1 MEAGSSVWQGRH
13 ALVTGGAGFIGSHLV
28 DSLLAAG
35 ASVVVLDDCSSGRT
49 AQVPEGAEFVSA
61 SISDASSRSTAL
73 SGCSAVFHL
82 AAIASVVRCEEDPE
96 LSASVN
102 RQASLDLL
110 AEAGIIGVGAFV
122 FASSAAVYG
131 EPQHLPI
138 TESHPLAPLATYG
151 ADKAVVDEA
160 ITTLGIEG
168 IAATALRFFNVY
180 GSRQDPSSPYSGVLS
195 IFTQRASSGEGV
207 TIFGDGLQTRDFV
220 HVSDVVSAMMSA
232 GESLLT
238 HGTASPAH
246 ATPFNVC
253 SGVTVTL
260 LDVVAALDAI
270 TQQPMDVTHAP
281 AREGEIRDSF
291 GDPAALTAALD
302 WTPEVTLEEGLRDL
316 MEQL

>member
-1 MEAGSSVWQGRH
+1 
-13 ALVTGGAGFIGSHLV
+13 
-28 DSLLAAG
+28 
-35 ASVVVLDDCSSGRT
+35 
-49 AQVPEGAEFVSA
+49 
-61 SISDASSRSTAL
+61 
-73 SGCSAVFHL
+73 
-82 AAIASVVRCEEDPE
+82 
-96 LSASVN
+96 
-102 RQASLDLL
+102 
-110 AEAGIIGVGAFV
+110 
-122 FASSAAVYG
+122 
-131 EPQHLPI
+131 
-138 TESHPLAPLATYG
+138 
-151 ADKAVVDEA
+151 
-160 ITTLGIEG
+160 
-168 IAATALRFFNVY
+168 
-180 GSRQDPSSPYSGVLS
+180 VLS

-220 HVSDVVSAMMSA
+220 HVSDVVSAMMAA

-302 WTPEVTLEEGLRDL
+302 WTPEITLEEGLRDL
-316 MEQL
+316 LEQL